1 MRLLV
6 VEDEQS
12 LREDIT
18 KKLQHSGYEVDA
30 CGDGETASE
39 YLAVEYYDLVLLD
52 LNLPKIDGMTL
63 LRNFRKEN
71 QETPVLILSARSEIN
86 DKVEGWMQVQMIIF
100 PSHFILPN
108 WKPEFAVLHVDSLF
122 SGMSVCN
129 AEKLHM
135 IPKAG
140 LQQ

>member
-52 LNLPKIDGMTL
+52 LNLPKIDGMML

-71 QETPVLILSARSEIN
+71 QETPVLILSARSDFASLIISHGIAMPANIQHITVSHAGSARRSYRTMPRNAQQN
-86 DKVEGWMQVQMIIF
+86 D
-100 PSHFILPN
+100 
-108 WKPEFAVLHVDSLF
+108 
-122 SGMSVCN
+122 
-129 AEKLHM
+129 
-135 IPKAG
+135 
-140 LQQ
+140 

>member
-39 YLAVEYYDLVLLD
+39 YLAVEYYDLILLD

-71 QETPVLILSARSEIN
+71 QETPVLILSARNEID
-86 DKVEGWMQVQMIIF
+86 DKVDGLDAGANDYL
-100 PSHFILPN
+100 S
-108 WKPEFAVLHVDSLF
+108 KPFHLAEHADSLF
-122 SGMSVCN
+122 SRMSACN

-135 IPKAG
+135 IPKVG
-140 LQQ
+140 LQQRTALQSI